1 MPTFHPPVYS
11 KHTDASNGNIE
22 SCYTF
27 TIDFTKDED
36 GITIVADNE
45 SSLSAPSLQS
55 AITEH
60 QEWWTTFLKNF
71 MQASSKLFAKPYTVE
86 QVNKITKHIF
96 NGTIDTQFPSTVL
109 LLPKT
114 IKIRAGI
121 FWVKWDYL
129 CEPLMIDIPALPE
142 EESSIQ
148 ISSILPDLAN
158 VTDDVEEFNLDEV
171 PMDKNA
177 TDSHFEISNSNRLY
191 DKQKVK
197 EAKLKAKLALY
208 KAQSKMR
215 MYYDKYG
222 NEVSDSESDSEEES
236 EEDED
241 DEEEVQL

>member
-11 KHTDASNGNIE
+11 KHTDTPNGTVE

-27 TIDFTKDED
+27 TIDFSEED
-36 GITIVADNE
+36 GITFVADNE
-45 SSLSAPSLQS
+45 SSLTATSLQVVLS
-55 AITEH
+55 EHREWYNAFIT
-60 QEWWTTFLKNF
+60 NF

-96 NGTIDTQFPSTVL
+96 EGTHDTTFPSSVS

-114 IKIRAGI
+114 IKIRSGI
-121 FWVKWDYL
+121 FWIKWDYL
-129 CEPLMIDIPALPE
+129 CSPLIIDIPALPE
-142 EESSIQ
+142 EESSTET
-148 ISSILPDLAN
+148 STILPDLAN
-158 VTDDVEEFNLDEV
+158 GTDDVAEFNLDEV
-171 PMDKNA
+171 PMDKDA
-177 TDSHFEISNSNRLY
+177 TDNQFEIDNSHRFY

-222 NEVSDSESDSEEES
+222 NEVSDSDSDSDSESES
-236 EEDED
+236 ESDE
-241 DEEEVQL
+241 EVEEVQL

>member
-11 KHTDASNGNIE
+11 KHTNTQNGNVE

-27 TIDFTKDED
+27 TIDFSKDED
-36 GITIVADNE
+36 IITVVADNE
-45 SSLSAPSLQS
+45 SSLSASSLQL

-60 QEWWTTFLKNF
+60 HEWWIIFLKNF
-71 MQASSKLFAKPYTVE
+71 MQASSKLFVKPYTVE
-86 QVNKITKHIF
+86 QVNKITKHTF
-96 NGTIDTQFPSTVL
+96 NGTVDTQFPSTVL

-114 IKIRAGI
+114 ITIRGGI

-129 CEPLMIDIPALPE
+129 CEPIMIDIPALPE

-148 ISSILPDLAN
+148 ISSVLPDLGDVA
-158 VTDDVEEFNLDEV
+158 DDVEEFNLDEV

-177 TDSHFEISNSNRLY
+177 TDSHFEISNSNRFY

-222 NEVSDSESDSEEES
+222 NEVSDSDSDSNFDSEEES
-236 EEDED
+236 EE
-241 DEEEVQL
+241 EEEVQL

>member
-11 KHTDASNGNIE
+11 KHTDTPNGTVE

-27 TIDFTKDED
+27 TIDFLEED
-36 GITIVADNE
+36 GITFVADNE
-45 SSLSAPSLQS
+45 LSLSESSLQS
-55 AITEH
+55 VLSEH
-60 QEWWTTFLKNF
+60 NEWYTTFITNF

-96 NGTIDTQFPSTVL
+96 SGTNDTTFPSTVS

-114 IKIRAGI
+114 IKIRSGI
-121 FWVKWDYL
+121 FWIKWDYL
-129 CEPLMIDIPALPE
+129 CSPLIIDIPALPE
-142 EESSIQ
+142 EESSIET
-148 ISSILPDLAN
+148 STILPDLAN
-158 VTDDVEEFNLDEV
+158 VTDDVAEFNLDEV
-171 PMDKNA
+171 PMDKNT
-177 TDSHFEISNSNRLY
+177 TDNHFEIDNSHRFY

-222 NEVSDSESDSEEES
+222 NEVSDSDSDFDS
-236 EEDED
+236 EEDE

>member
-11 KHTDASNGNIE
+11 KHTDNPNGTVE

-27 TIDFTKDED
+27 TIDFSNEED

-45 SSLSAPSLQS
+45 SSLSASSLQATLS
-55 AITEH
+55 EH
-60 QEWWTTFLKNF
+60 NEWYTTFITNF
-71 MQASSKLFAKPYTVE
+71 MRASSKLFAKPYTVD

-96 NGTIDTQFPSTVL
+96 TGINDTSFPSTVS

-114 IKIRAGI
+114 IKIRSGI
-121 FWVKWDYL
+121 FWIKWDYL
-129 CEPLMIDIPALPE
+129 CSPLIIDIPALPE
-142 EESSIQ
+142 ESSTE

-158 VTDDVEEFNLDEV
+158 VTDDVAEFNLDEV

-177 TDSHFEISNSNRLY
+177 TDDHFEIDNSHRFY

-222 NEVSDSESDSEEES
+222 NEVSDSDSSSDSDSDSEE
-236 EEDED
+236 D
-241 DEEEVQL
+241 EEVQL

>member
-1 MPTFHPPVYS
+1 
-11 KHTDASNGNIE
+11 
-22 SCYTF
+22 
-27 TIDFTKDED
+27 
-36 GITIVADNE
+36 
-45 SSLSAPSLQS
+45 
-55 AITEH
+55 
-60 QEWWTTFLKNF
+60 
-71 MQASSKLFAKPYTVE
+71 
-86 QVNKITKHIF
+86 
-96 NGTIDTQFPSTVL
+96 
-109 LLPKT
+109 
-114 IKIRAGI
+114 
-121 FWVKWDYL
+121 
-129 CEPLMIDIPALPE
+129 MIDIPALPE